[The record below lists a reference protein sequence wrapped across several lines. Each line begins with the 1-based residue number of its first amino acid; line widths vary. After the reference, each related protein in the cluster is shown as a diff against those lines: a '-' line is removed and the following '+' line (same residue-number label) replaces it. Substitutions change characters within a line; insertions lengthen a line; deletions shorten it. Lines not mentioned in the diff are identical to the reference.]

1 MNLTNPYSAGITT
14 PGLIGFV
21 LFILLYFPIIYWVPA
36 YRVQKYLEVQVV
48 IATVTLFGIMGYAVA
63 ANGGSAG
70 NLVKPAIKLSKTD
83 AAFRIVQGITSV
95 AGTYTGGTDRVS
107 DWTRYGKRR
116 HTSTPAI
123 IVLAFTVVLAALMG
137 IIATSAFAEA
147 YGVLQ
152 WNPLIMLREP
162 KFSVKY
168 LRCCADLPVEYIQ
181 AKDYTPAC
189 RAGTFFAGLGLLCLT
204 VFVNYTQNCVS
215 SGMDMAMLAPRFI
228 SQRRGA
234 IIFSILGSVI
244 RVQP

>member
-1 MNLTNPYSAGITT
+1 MPVIVSLSTSLADLYSAGITT

-36 YRVQKYLEVQVV
+36 YRVQKFLEVQVV
-48 IATVTLFGIMGYAVA
+48 IATATLFGIMGYAVS

-70 NLVKPAIKLSKTD
+70 NLIAPAVALSRTE
-83 AAFRIVQGITSV
+83 AAFKIVQGITSV

-123 IVLAFTVVLAALMG
+123 IALAFTVTLAALLG
-137 IIATSAFAEA
+137 IVATSAFAEA
-147 YGVLQ
+147 YGELQ
-152 WNPLIMLREP
+152 WNPMIMLQ
-162 KFSVKY
+162 F
-168 LRCCADLPVEYIQ
+168 IQ
-181 AKDYTPAC
+181 ARDYTPAC

-244 RVQP
+244 FAHP

>member
-1 MNLTNPYSAGITT
+1 MPVVISLFRNLTDKCSAGITT

-21 LFILLYFPIIYWVPA
+21 LFILLYFPVIYWVPA
-36 YRVQKYLEVQVV
+36 YRVQKFLEVQVV
-48 IATVTLFGIMGYAVA
+48 VATVTLFGIMGYAVS

-70 NLVKPAIKLSKTD
+70 NLIKPAIALTRTD
-83 AAFRIVQGITSV
+83 AAFKIVQGITSV

-123 IVLAFTVVLAALMG
+123 LVLAFTVILAAFLG
-137 IIATSAFAEA
+137 IVATSAFAEA
-147 YGVLQ
+147 YGELQ
-152 WNPLIMLREP
+152 WNPLIMLQ
-162 KFSVKY
+162 
-168 LRCCADLPVEYIQ
+168 YIQ

-234 IIFSILGSVI
+234 VIFSILG
-244 RVQP
+244 

>member
-1 MNLTNPYSAGITT
+1 MSLTDQYSAGITT
-14 PGLIGFV
+14 PELIGFV

-36 YRVQKYLEVQVV
+36 YKVQKYLEVQVV
-48 IATVTLFGIMGYAVA
+48 IATVTLFGIMGYAVL

-70 NLVKPAIKLSKTD
+70 NLVKPAISLSRTD

-95 AGTYTGGTDRVS
+95 AGTYTGGTERVS

-123 IVLAFTVVLAALMG
+123 LVLAVTVILAALLG

-152 WNPLIMLREP
+152 WNPLVMLQ
-162 KFSVKY
+162 
-168 LRCCADLPVEYIQ
+168 YIQ

-215 SGMDMAMLAPRFI
+215 SGMDMAMLAPRFL

-244 RVQP
+244 HAHHLET